1 MKVVAEEYK
10 ARIAAADRVA
20 GKEKEREKALGG
32 AVRET
37 AEGTAT
43 AVDTAGNLEAERVK
57 DRSRETWPSAPPPR
71 CC

>member
-37 AEGTAT
+37 AEGKTWAKW
-43 AVDTAGNLEAERVK
+43 DNEEVK
-57 DRSRETWPSAPPPR
+57 WRIVSVGTS
-71 CC
+71 